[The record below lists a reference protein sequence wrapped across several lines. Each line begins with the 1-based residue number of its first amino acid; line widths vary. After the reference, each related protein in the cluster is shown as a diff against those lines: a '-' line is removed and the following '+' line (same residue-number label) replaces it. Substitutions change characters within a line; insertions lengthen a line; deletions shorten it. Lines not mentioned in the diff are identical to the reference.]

1 MSETIC
7 KPEIRTADYFGRN
20 RRYCADRRLI
30 HDRRSMIRFGLNGGD
45 RRSGFAQRGNDHG
58 FREEDFS

>member
-1 MSETIC
+1 
-7 KPEIRTADYFGRN
+7 
-20 RRYCADRRLI
+20 
-30 HDRRSMIRFGLNGGD
+30 MIRFDINGGD